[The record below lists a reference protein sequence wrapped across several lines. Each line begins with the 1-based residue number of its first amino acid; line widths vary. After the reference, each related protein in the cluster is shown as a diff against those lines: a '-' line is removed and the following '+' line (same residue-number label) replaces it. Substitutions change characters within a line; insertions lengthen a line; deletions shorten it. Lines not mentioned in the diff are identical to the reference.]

1 MQIQPFKPCIMVAL
15 HVKRFTQT
23 IATSTVSTVPRSSC
37 FMFYKRYTSIQTR
50 EKCTHN
56 GVSVQNTR
64 GTLVPPVL
72 VLLGHQ
78 KFQYFPKLLE
88 RLISAVQPQL
98 LKYYGPRHQETL

>member
-1 MQIQPFKPCIMVAL
+1 MHYGCIARKAIYANYSYK
-15 HVKRFTQT
+15 HR
-23 IATSTVSTVPRSSC
+23 INRASSC